1 MVSLLDSA
9 GMRLDEGVS
18 ALGAFA
24 SVLAKVSE
32 LSGVVP
38 QIALCLGPV
47 AGGAVMLA
55 AQCDIVIQAKCG
67 AVMTYGPQV
76 LAAVHGKPVDA
87 AAIGGIEASAK
98 AGVSHLTC
106 ETEDEAFELASKVI
120 NLLPLNSACDN
131 DLVETG
137 DDYARE
143 LPELNDAAFD
153 PRAVIKAMADNG
165 EAIELL
171 SDYSKAR
178 GDCAGPHRRSCGGL
192 CSGYR
197 SRMPGHVPEDSALCA
212 HV

>member
-1 MVSLLDSA
+1 
-9 GMRLDEGVS
+9 
-18 ALGAFA
+18 
-24 SVLAKVSE
+24 
-32 LSGVVP
+32 
-38 QIALCLGPV
+38 
-47 AGGAVMLA
+47 
-55 AQCDIVIQAKCG
+55 
-67 AVMTYGPQV
+67 MTYGPQV

-153 PRAVIKAMADNG
+153 SRAVIKALADNG

-171 SDYSKAR
+171 GEYSKRAVTALGR
-178 GDCAGPHRRSCGGL
+178 IGDRAVGFVAATGRVC
-192 CSGYR
+192 
-197 SRMPGHVPEDSALCA
+197 PGHVPEDSALCA
-212 HV
+212 HVRLLRTAGGDAYRYRGLLD

>member
-1 MVSLLDSA
+1 MCIRD
-9 GMRLDEGVS
+9 R
-18 ALGAFA
+18 
-24 SVLAKVSE
+24 
-32 LSGVVP
+32 
-38 QIALCLGPV
+38 
-47 AGGAVMLA
+47 
-55 AQCDIVIQAKCG
+55 
-67 AVMTYGPQV
+67 
-76 LAAVHGKPVDA
+76 
-87 AAIGGIEASAK
+87 GGIEASSK

-171 SDYSKAR
+171 SD
-178 GDCAGPHRRSCGGL
+178 
-192 CSGYR
+192 
-197 SRMPGHVPEDSALCA
+197 
-212 HV
+212 